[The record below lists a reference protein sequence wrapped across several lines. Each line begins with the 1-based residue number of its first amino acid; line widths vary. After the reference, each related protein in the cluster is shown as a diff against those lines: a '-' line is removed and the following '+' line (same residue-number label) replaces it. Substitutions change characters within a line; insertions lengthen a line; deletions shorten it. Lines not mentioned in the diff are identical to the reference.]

1 MATEEQKQDLT
12 IKCAELIS
20 KTLVQLGQSK
30 TSEDISVLATTL
42 SFDLLHE
49 IRFRGMTFQ
58 DVEVSF
64 YRGLRETD
72 LFALNVKTFYTWILN
87 QKRKIDIDKTNETLI
102 LSYKPNPELSYRSR
116 KGTGLKRLKI

>member
-1 MATEEQKQDLT
+1 MATEHQKQDLT

-20 KTLVQLGQSK
+20 KTLVQLGQTK
-30 TSEDISVLATTL
+30 TAEDISVLATTL

-49 IRFRGMTFQ
+49 IRFRGMTVK
-58 DVEVSF
+58 DVEISF

-87 QKRKIDIDKTNETLI
+87 HKKKIDIDIIDARQKLNH
-102 LSYKPNPELSYRSR
+102 KPNPELSYRSR